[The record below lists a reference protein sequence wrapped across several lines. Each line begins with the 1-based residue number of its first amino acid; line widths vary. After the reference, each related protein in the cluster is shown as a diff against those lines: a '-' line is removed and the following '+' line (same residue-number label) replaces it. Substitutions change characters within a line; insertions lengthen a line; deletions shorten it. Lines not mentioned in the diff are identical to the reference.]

1 MKRKGVIVKI
11 RDFILAAILL
21 FIACGSAS
29 ADRQLKRAEILQIFQ
44 TLTDRPRDT
53 WIPAG
58 TIEATHQEFKAASGY
73 TVDSTVI
80 VKYDGDRFYWEINI
94 DSQVREAKDKGNTSR
109 HDFNLNWNR
118 KRVFAWDGQRYT
130 MYFRPGNDAIVTENS
145 SSFGALVNGPLT
157 AGIIPWGYGF
167 YTYQNLSEVE
177 SSATEVVVSGQKQ
190 IHLTLRKINTPEI
203 VFVLDLEKDYAVLS
217 CSMYTAQSSIL
228 KTYEDY
234 QLAAGK
240 WIPTTIMIERYDNS
254 RQLNELFSYDYW
266 EIMSIDANP
275 PQEDSFSVAYE
286 TDAFVRYNS
295 PVTNGPL
302 TYHYSDNIDTELL
315 LQSRLANASAQ
326 DRAGQNCATIAMK
339 YVAGQL
345 GKNVSDPN
353 LAQLVNEQNKDTSL
367 YELRRFAQ
375 ELGLHCLAV
384 KTDIQ
389 TLRNVQ
395 DCQVILHLPKAKHY
409 VVLDHIDEEYVWA
422 IDLDGN
428 KFYYRTKLNVFGSD
442 WSDGT
447 ALLVSN
453 SPLNVE
459 GTFIEV
465 NDQAQRNIIGSA
477 SGGFGTYSCTDL
489 IQEYDIIFCSE
500 PIFGLCGG
508 RYTKFFTC
516 YGCILDEDGG
526 SCTGGGIVGNVSSPC
541 VEDPW
546 YPGYCDITGEWFSRS
561 IRSCYCE
568 DI

>member
-1 MKRKGVIVKI
+1 MKI
-11 RDFILAAILL
+11 RYSILAVIIVS
-21 FIACGSAS
+21 IACSSAL
-29 ADRQLKRAEILQIFQ
+29 ADRELERAEILQIFQ
-44 TLTDRPRDT
+44 TLTARPRDT
-53 WIPAG
+53 WISAG
-58 TIEATHQEFKAASGY
+58 TIEAAHQEFNSSDGCTTNSA
-73 TVDSTVI
+73 VVL
-80 VKYDGDRFYWEINI
+80 KYDGDRFYWGIDI
-94 DSQVREAKDKGNTSR
+94 DSQVKEANAEGNSSR
-109 HDFNLNWNR
+109 HDFDLNWNR

-130 MYFRPGNDAIVTENS
+130 MYFRPGNDAIVTENPGG
-145 SSFGALVNGPLT
+145 FGAVVNGPLT

-177 SSATEVVVSGQKQ
+177 SFATEVVVSGLKQ

-203 VFVLDLEKDYAVLS
+203 VFVLDSEKDYAVLS
-217 CSMYTAQSSIL
+217 CSMYTAHSSIL

-240 WIPTTIMIERYDNS
+240 WVPTIITIERYDTRKQS
-254 RQLNELFSYDYW
+254 NELVSYDYW

-286 TDAFVRYNS
+286 TDAFVKYSS
-295 PVTNGPL
+295 PVINGPL

-315 LQSRLANASAQ
+315 LQSRLANASAH
-326 DRAGQNCATIAMK
+326 DREGQNCATIAMK
-339 YVAGQL
+339 YVAQQL

-353 LAQLVNEQNKDTSL
+353 LAQLVNQSSKDTNL

-384 KTDIQ
+384 KTDIE
-389 TLRNVQ
+389 TLRDVQ
-395 DCQVILHLPKAKHY
+395 DCQVILHLPKAEHY

-428 KFYYRTKLNVFGSD
+428 KFYYRTRLNVFGSD

-465 NDQAQRNIIGSA
+465 NDQEQRNIVGSA
-477 SGGFGTYSCTDL
+477 GGGFGTYSCDTSETADP
-489 IQEYDIIFCSE
+489 IQDSGTIFCSD

-508 RYTKFFTC
+508 RYREFYTC
-516 YGCILDEDGG
+516 YGCILDEDGDG
-526 SCTGGGIVGNVSSPC
+526 CEGRGWVGDVSTPC
-541 VEDPW
+541 VESSKF
-546 YPGYCDITGEWFSRS
+546 PGYCAITGELFVRY
-561 IRSCYCE
+561 IRACYC
-568 DI
+568 DD